1 MPKTPDRTQP
11 GSLLIK
17 GVPPLDGPIRPAR
30 PLRTTD
36 SIQASAGTSSFNPPR
51 LGGA

>member
-17 GVPPLDGPIRPAR
+17 GVPPVDGPIRPAR
-30 PLRTTD
+30 PPRTAD
-36 SIQASAGTSSFNPPR
+36 SVHTSAGAFSPPR
-51 LGGA
+51 LGGS